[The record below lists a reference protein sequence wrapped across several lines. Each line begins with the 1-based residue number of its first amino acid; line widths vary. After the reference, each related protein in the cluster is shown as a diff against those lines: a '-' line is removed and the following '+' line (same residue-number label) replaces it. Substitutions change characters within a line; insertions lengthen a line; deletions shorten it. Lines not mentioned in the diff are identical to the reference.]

1 MLTGEIGQKCSIMS
15 KFAATSTR
23 TSTAQAQAQAQE
35 QQSKT

>member
-23 TSTAQAQAQAQE
+23 TSTAQAQAQE